1 MSDENQ
7 NVSNENEERDESIPA
22 EGGEDCANCA
32 NSRTQMEEYKQ
43 GWQRAQ
49 ADYVNLQKETQKQKS
64 EWMQMI
70 KGDILESFIP
80 VYDNFKKAFSF
91 STGDGDQKQFENWKK
106 GIEYIMKQF
115 GDVLKQNSIEEI
127 KTVGEMF
134 DPRFHEIVGEEEVE
148 NIPSHQIVKEM
159 DGGYKAGEKVLKVA
173 KVVVAK

>member
-7 NVSNENEERDESIPA
+7 NVNDEAEENDVVVESAP
-22 EGGEDCANCA
+22 DCVNCEA
-32 NSRTQMEEYKQ
+32 SRKQMDEYKQ

-49 ADYVNLQKETQKQKS
+49 ADYVNLQKETAKQKS

-91 STGDGDQKQFENWKK
+91 SSGDGDAKQFENWKK

-148 NIPSHQIVKEM
+148 NVPSHQIVKEM

-173 KVVVAK
+173 KVIVAK

>member
-1 MSDENQ
+1 MSDDIQNSPGEEGENQ
-7 NVSNENEERDESIPA
+7 N
-22 EGGEDCANCA
+22 DCPKCEQTRAQC
-32 NSRTQMEEYKQ
+32 EEYKL

-49 ADYVNLQKETQKQKS
+49 ADYMNLQKETAKQKS

-80 VYDNFKKAFSF
+80 VYDNFKKAFAHA
-91 STGDGDQKQFENWKK
+91 TDGDAKQFENWKK

-134 DPRFHEIVGEEEVE
+134 DPRFHEIVGEEESE
-148 NIPSHQIVKEM
+148 GAKEHEIVKEM
-159 DGGYKAGEKVLKVA
+159 DGGYKVGDKVIKVA
-173 KVVVAK
+173 KVIVAK

>member
-7 NVSNENEERDESIPA
+7 NVNDVAEENDVTGESVP
-22 EGGEDCANCA
+22 DCGNCEA
-32 NSRTQMEEYKQ
+32 SRKQMEEYKQ

-49 ADYVNLQKETQKQKS
+49 ADYVNLQKETAKQKS

-91 STGDGDQKQFENWKK
+91 SSGEGDAKQFENWKK

-134 DPRFHEIVGEEEVE
+134 DPRLHEIVGEEEVE
-148 NIPSHQIVKEM
+148 NVPSHQIVKEM

-173 KVVVAK
+173 KVIVAK

>member
-7 NVSNENEERDESIPA
+7 NINDVSEENDVVAESAP
-22 EGGEDCANCA
+22 DCPNCEA
-32 NSRTQMEEYKQ
+32 SRKQMDEYKL

-49 ADYVNLQKETQKQKS
+49 ADYVNLQKETAKQKS

-91 STGDGDQKQFENWKK
+91 SSGDGDAKQFENWKK

-148 NIPSHQIVKEM
+148 NVPAHQIVKEM

-173 KVVVAK
+173 KVIVAK